1 MRLLYARPLMASL
14 GFIFHGLKFYFV
26 LFQIYFYLI
35 QPLIPERREIK
46 KQLNVAGIE
55 PRPAAY
61 RARTLSIAPL
71 SLGPTKGFF
80 GGVSLTQVRAMYCA
94 QTFFCCDLL
103 ISGRNIFSLPRTT
116 LKCIFRCRD
125 FELKDKKLFD
135 FSTGVCHRAV

>member
-1 MRLLYARPLMASL
+1 MIFLCACCLLAHRWHRWDLFFFDKCKCTQILFCLVPN
-14 GFIFHGLKFYFV
+14 KF
-26 LFQIYFYLI
+26 LFDPSSYTRK
-35 QPLIPERREIK
+35 EGEK

-61 RARTLSIAPL
+61 RASTLSIAPL

-116 LKCIFRCRD
+116 LKCIFRCHD
-125 FELKDKKLFD
+125 FESKD
-135 FSTGVCHRAV
+135 